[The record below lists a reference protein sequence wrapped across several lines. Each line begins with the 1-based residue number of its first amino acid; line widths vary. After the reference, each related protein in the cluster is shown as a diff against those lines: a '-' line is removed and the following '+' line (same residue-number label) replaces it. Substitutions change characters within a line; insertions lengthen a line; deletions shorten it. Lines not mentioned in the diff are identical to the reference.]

1 MHLLRCALRLCII
14 IGHKSGERK
23 FLYTYLVEFKKDTLK
38 NGIRM
43 LTVPM
48 PNLESVTAMI
58 GVGAGGRYE
67 DARTQG
73 IAHFT
78 EHMLFNG
85 TPKRPSSF
93 AISSE
98 MDALG
103 AHFNAFTDKEITAYY
118 VKSESKN
125 LPKILDVLT
134 DMVFNSKFE
143 DKDIEKESRVI
154 TEELR
159 MYKDEPRSWV
169 QNIYDQLIFG
179 GHPLGWEILGTEETL
194 RSLKRDDFMAYL
206 EEWYQSRNLVVA
218 VAGKIGEEEA
228 LTEVREIL
236 GGREPGEVGEL
247 PKFAS
252 EQTEPQVLIE
262 ERKTDQTHFVLGVRA
277 YHRSHPQ
284 REALEVLVSA
294 LGGGMSCR
302 LFQEIREKRG
312 LAYYVQA
319 HWQDFSDTG
328 SLQIVAGV
336 NNQKAEDAVAA
347 VLAELSKLRD
357 KPIPAD
363 ELKKAKEML
372 RGDLV
377 LGLESTSGACIYF
390 LGQEVLDHKIEV
402 PKERLAKIEAVTTED
417 IQKVAQELFVTAGLN
432 LALIGPFSDS
442 GRFRNLLAL
451 S

>member
-1 MHLLRCALRLCII
+1 MN
-14 IGHKSGERK
+14 
-23 FLYTYLVEFKKDTLK
+23 YQKDTLK
-38 NGIRM
+38 NGIR
-43 LTVPM
+43 LITVPM

-85 TPKRPSSF
+85 TAKRPTSF
-93 AISSE
+93 DISSE
-98 MDALG
+98 LESLG

-118 VKSESKN
+118 VKAESRN

-143 DKDIEKESRVI
+143 EKEIEKESRVI

-169 QNIYDQLIFG
+169 QNIYDQLVFSG
-179 GHPLGWEILGTEETL
+179 NPLGWEILGTEETL
-194 RSLKRDDFMAYL
+194 RSLKREDFLTYLDD
-206 EEWYQSRNLVVA
+206 WYRSPNLVVA

-228 LTEVREIL
+228 LAEVRDVL
-236 GGREPGEVGEL
+236 GGRGPGEVGEL
-247 PKFAS
+247 PKFKTAQ
-252 EQTEPQVLIE
+252 EEPQVLIE
-262 ERKTDQTHFVLGVRA
+262 ERKTDQTHFVLGMRA
-277 YHRSHPQ
+277 YHRSHPK

-336 NNQKAEDAVAA
+336 NNQKAEEAVKAVAA
-347 VLAELSKLRD
+347 ELTKLKEQLVPAE
-357 KPIPAD
+357 

-377 LGLESTSGACIYF
+377 LGLESTNGACSYF
-390 LGQEVLDHKIEV
+390 LGQEVLEKKIET
-402 PKERLAKIEAVTTED
+402 PKEKIAKIDAVTVED
-417 IQKVAQELFVTAGLN
+417 VQSVAKELFIDAGLN
-432 LALIGPFSDS
+432 LALIGPFPSSD
-442 GRFRNLLAL
+442 RFRQILNI
-451 S
+451 

>member
-1 MHLLRCALRLCII
+1 MNL
-14 IGHKSGERK
+14 SGSFCFILPLME
-23 FLYTYLVEFKKDTLK
+23 YKKDTLK
-38 NGIRM
+38 NGIRL

-48 PNLESVTAMI
+48 PNREWVTAVI

-85 TPKRPSSF
+85 TAKRPTSF

-98 MDALG
+98 LDALG

-118 VKSESKN
+118 VKAESKN

-134 DMVFNSKFE
+134 DMVFNSKFDE
-143 DKDIEKESRVI
+143 KEIEKESRVI

-169 QNIYDQLIFG
+169 QNIYDQLVFAG
-179 GHPLGWEILGTEETL
+179 NPLGWEILGTEKTL
-194 RSLKRDDFMAYL
+194 SSIQREDFMTYL
-206 EEWYQSRNLVVA
+206 ETWYRARNITVA

-228 LTEVREIL
+228 LAEVREVL
-236 GGREPGEVGEL
+236 GGRGPGEVGEL
-247 PKFAS
+247 PKFKTAQ
-252 EQTEPQVLIE
+252 EEPQVLIE
-262 ERKTDQTHFVLGVRA
+262 ERKADQTHFVLGVRA
-277 YHRSHPQ
+277 YHRSHPK

-336 NNQKAEDAVAA
+336 NNQKVNDAVAA
-347 VLAELSKLRD
+347 VLSELKKLKDHPVPAE
-357 KPIPAD
+357 

-377 LGLESTSGACIYF
+377 LGLESTSGACSYF
-390 LGQEVLDHKIEV
+390 LGQEVLEGKIET
-402 PKERLAKIEAVTTED
+402 PDEKLKKIDAVTAED
-417 IQKVAQELFVTAGLN
+417 TQAVARELFVDAGLN
-432 LALIGPFSDS
+432 LALIGPFTNHN
-442 GRFRNLLAL
+442 RFLSLLRL
-451 S
+451 